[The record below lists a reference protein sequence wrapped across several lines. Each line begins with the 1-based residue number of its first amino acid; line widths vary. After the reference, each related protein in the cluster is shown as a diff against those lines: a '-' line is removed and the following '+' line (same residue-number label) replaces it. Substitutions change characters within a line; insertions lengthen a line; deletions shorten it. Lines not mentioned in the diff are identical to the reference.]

1 MRMNNKKEKAT
12 LLKSSLFTLV
22 VALAVVVI
30 GINLCMISGLICVI
44 ISPRFEIFSTATF
57 ITMGIASVLNV
68 IVVIFLLAL
77 RRSYE
82 SLVNKKIV
90 TPLREIE
97 GHIVNFA
104 HGNYDTPVIHSE
116 DDEIGDLFKAVERVR
131 VQLSEY
137 REKEDNAAELKKIY
151 ISGLMHDI
159 ATPVTRIN
167 GCASMIEDGMVTD
180 EESIKRFA
188 TMILRNTEDINIM
201 LKSLAAIEK
210 YNDHGIS
217 MDLQPVDLSEVLK
230 IYFSDLNLFIKDET
244 ISVDFINKCKTP
256 AVTMLDVKSCK
267 RALANLINNSIK
279 YKKPGCNCKIV
290 VTLEDNPDGKILFS
304 LADNGVGI
312 EPGAEN
318 MIFEMFYRGDTAR
331 RNTNEGSGLGLF
343 IAKQIL
349 NLNNIK
355 LWAKNNGDGL
365 TVFALFERSDK
376 KPVRWLKR
384 EN

>member
-1 MRMNNKKEKAT
+1 MKDNKRQKNT
-12 LLKSSLFTLV
+12 LVKSSLFAVV
-22 VALAVVVI
+22 VAVAIVVI
-30 GINLCMISGLICVI
+30 GINLCILAGLVYVI
-44 ISPRFEIFSTATF
+44 ISPRFEVFSTNTFIVMGIATF
-57 ITMGIASVLNV
+57 INFVVL
-68 IVVIFLLAL
+68 ILLLVL
-77 RRSYE
+77 RKVYE
-82 SLVNKKIV
+82 TLVNKKIV
-90 TPLREIE
+90 IPLREIE
-97 GHIVNFA
+97 SHIVNFA
-104 HGNYDTPVIHSE
+104 HGNYDKPVIHSE

-137 REKEDNAAELKKIY
+137 RENENNAAELKKIY

-159 ATPVTRIN
+159 ATPITRIN

-217 MDLQPVDLSEVLK
+217 MDLQPIDIGEVLG
-230 IYFSDLNLFIKDET
+230 IYFSDLNLFINDES
-244 ISVDFINKCKTP
+244 ISIDFINKCKSP
-256 AVTMLDVKSCK
+256 AVTMIDVKSCK
-267 RALANLINNSIK
+267 RALVNLINNSIK
-279 YKKPGCNCKIV
+279 YKKPGCNCEIV

-349 NLNNIK
+349 NLNNISV
-355 LWAKNNGDGL
+355 WARNNGDGL